1 MTLQEKMKSLK
12 SRRANLLGR
21 AKAET
26 KKLEMEFRENSAA
39 DKRPLTE
46 QLKSWSGKYY
56 AIVGPILKQAKEL
69 QNAIELLR

>member
-26 KKLEMEFRENSAA
+26 KKLETEFRENSAA

-46 QLKSWSGKYY
+46 QLKS
-56 AIVGPILKQAKEL
+56 
-69 QNAIELLR
+69 